1 MDLLINPILDLFNEH
16 LEVFPLTNE
25 PGNEMIRVGGGLNK
39 HRGFFRIDLWSKGFR
54 VTKR

>member
-1 MDLLINPILDLFNEH
+1 MDLLINPIRDLFNEH
-16 LEVFPLTNE
+16 LEVFPLTND

-39 HRGFFRIDLWSKGFR
+39 HRGFFRVDLWSKGFR